1 MRRALVPVLVAAGLS
16 LLATGCGAARSPAT
30 GSPLGTE
37 LSYLPSGSLLVATIA
52 TDPQGTAAQNLN
64 GLLGAVPLA
73 KLGISALESNLA
85 SQGVNYQGEIEPL
98 FGNPIVFGALQVSSS
113 SPLSGSSFVAVWI
126 TKSAARLDALIKG
139 FSHITNLGSA
149 DGATLYRRGSTTA
162 AVDGAT
168 VVLGSSPA
176 QVKAALDRHAH
187 GGGMTAADFT
197 KAMGNLPRNTLVQ
210 AVGTL
215 SSMLGSPRAGSA
227 RSIPWVG
234 AIRGYAASLSA
245 TSAGLSLQFRL
256 DTSGGSLT
264 AADLPIVTGTGPPEL
279 AGTLP
284 IAVGV
289 RDPAQTIAFA
299 EAIVKSVAP
308 AAYARFTQRQR
319 AAQRKTGADLNTF
332 ASLLTG
338 SLIVETDGHTTMA
351 RADVS
356 DPARAARLLAK
367 LLGVVHDVLPTAK
380 SVTRRPGGFYLL
392 KNERGQVLELGLV
405 GRELVAGLATPA
417 QLKAFATAPAA
428 PAPNA
433 QGPVAVRISLL
444 ALLHFAVGNAAP
456 NSTLG
461 LAGSFLSSLGNVTG
475 SASATRDALTGNL
488 DLRLK

>member
-1 MRRALVPVLVAAGLS
+1 MRRALLPVLVALGLC
-16 LLATGCGAARSPAT
+16 LLAAGCGAARSPAT

-37 LSYLPSGSLLVATIA
+37 LSYLPSGSVLVATIA

-85 SQGVNYQGEIEPL
+85 SQGVNYQREIEPL
-98 FGNPIVFGALQVSSS
+98 YGNPIVFGALRVSSS

-126 TKSAARLDALIKG
+126 TQSASKLDALIKG
-139 FSHITNLGSA
+139 FSRITNLGSA
-149 DGATLYRRGSTTA
+149 DGATLYRRGSTTV

-168 VVLGSSPA
+168 VVLGSSRA
-176 QVKAALDRHAH
+176 AVVAALDRHAH
-187 GGGMTAADFT
+187 GGGMTAADFS

-215 SSMLGSPRAGSA
+215 SSVLGSPGAGSA
-227 RSIPWVG
+227 GRIPWVG

-245 TSAGLSLQFRL
+245 TSAGLGLQFRL

-264 AADLPIVTGTGPPEL
+264 AADLPIATGTGPPEL

-284 IAVGV
+284 IAIGV

-308 AAYARFTQRQR
+308 AAYARFARRQR
-319 AAQRKTGADLNTF
+319 AARGKTGDDLNTF

-338 SLIVETDGHTTMA
+338 NLIVESDGHTTIG
-351 RADVS
+351 RAEVS
-356 DPARAARLLAK
+356 DPARAARQLAK
-367 LLGVVHDVLPTAK
+367 LLGVVRDLLPTATG
-380 SVTRRPGGFYLL
+380 VTRQPAGFYAI
-392 KNERGQVLELGLV
+392 KNARGQAFELGLV
-405 GRELVAGLATPA
+405 GSEFVAGVAKPA
-417 QLKAFATAPAA
+417 ELKAFATAPTA

-433 QGPVAVRISLL
+433 QGPVAVRISLA

-475 SASATRDALTGNL
+475 SASATPDALSGDL
-488 DLRLK
+488 ALRLK